1 MIDTTLSPFA
11 QAVRVAASA
20 QAPSVERALAH
31 IQRDRGGRIVV
42 ASAGRRSRFPPRS
55 QAKGRGVAGIESE
68 VLETFLAALTD
79 VDDVPQQV
87 TQSLAVLLA
96 ADKLPKPDQLVA
108 LYTDASGES
117 AL

>member
-1 MIDTTLSPFA
+1 MERACWWRRS
-11 QAVRVAASA
+11 SA
-20 QAPSVERALAH
+20 LTWQRALAH
-31 IQRDRGGRIVV
+31 TQWHLGGRIVIAISKQAV
-42 ASAGRRSRFPPRS
+42 QVPPRS

-68 VLETFLAALTD
+68 VLDTFLAELTA
-79 VDDVPQQV
+79 VDDVPSQV
-87 TQSLAVLLA
+87 TESLAALLA